1 MDIKWT
7 AFTDKG
13 LQRKVNEDSIYA
25 CKRDKCAVF
34 IVADGM
40 GGYENGKNASDTI
53 VRYVAKYIE
62 LDMDKIIAAKKQF
75 DKVYD
80 QNTFFDD
87 IKQVL
92 LNANKDI
99 FENYTAKG
107 HSSGSTLIMIAVY
120 ENVYN
125 IFWAGD
131 SHIYQVIDD
140 DLVALTVDDVW
151 ENDKEAIKNL
161 TKEQVINDK
170 NYGRL
175 TNAFGT
181 IENVNIHMMN
191 GFIKSG
197 MKFLLCSDGVYKYCD
212 KKVLNEIVT
221 NKKKSEDIKDR
232 DKTVKIDNN
241 NNDMKDIKKENSS
254 KDEENTKSNKENLP
268 KLIKDEVYQNGAIDN
283 LSFIYVEIN

>member
-1 MDIKWT
+1 MDIKWVS
-7 AFTDKG
+7 FTDTG
-13 LQRKVNEDSIYA
+13 LQRKVNEDSIYSF
-25 CKRDKCAVF
+25 KKDNCAVF

-80 QNTFFDD
+80 QNTFFED
-87 IKQVL
+87 IKNVL
-92 LNANKDI
+92 LSANKEI

-107 HSSGSTLIMIAVY
+107 HSSGSTLIMLAIY
-120 ENVYN
+120 QNVYN

-140 DLVALTVDDVW
+140 DLVALIVDDVW
-151 ENDKEAIKNL
+151 ENNKDAIKDL
-161 TKEQVINDK
+161 TKEQIVNDK

-197 MKFLLCSDGVYKYCD
+197 MKLLLCSDGVYKYCD
-212 KKVLNEIVT
+212 KKVLRELII
-221 NKKKSEDIKDR
+221 NKRKNEDIEDK
-232 DKTVKIDNN
+232 DKTVSANSKNDELIINN
-241 NNDMKDIKKENSS
+241 NNENEDDKEDNNMQNLSQKIK
-254 KDEENTKSNKENLP
+254 EEIYK
-268 KLIKDEVYQNGAIDN
+268 NGAIDN